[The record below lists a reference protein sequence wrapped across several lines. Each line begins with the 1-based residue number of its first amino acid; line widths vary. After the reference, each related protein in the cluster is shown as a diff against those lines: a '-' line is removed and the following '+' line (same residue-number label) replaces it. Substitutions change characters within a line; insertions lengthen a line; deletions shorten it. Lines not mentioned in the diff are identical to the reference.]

1 MGRVDEGSHLER
13 QRPLTPSIFYILQQ
27 ILSPICELNI
37 WQVQTFL
44 WICTQ
49 CKQQAWCMKKRIKWK
64 LRGGSDVKAQ
74 RPSAWCCATFLLCWH
89 HHGTIELGLEK
100 RPFSLF
106 TWRPGLPLLAINAGQ
121 STPESLL
128 FIALPPIIM
137 KAIEHG
143 GGQMRGIPGILIKS
157 RLQES
162 KAKDLFLSTIL
173 PQLTVVPACNLNW
186 S

>member
-1 MGRVDEGSHLER
+1 MGQVDEGSHLER
-13 QRPLTPSIFYILQQ
+13 QRPLTPSIFHILQQ

-49 CKQQAWCMKKRIKWK
+49 CKQQAWWMKKRIKWK

-128 FIALPPIIM
+128 FVALP
-137 KAIEHG
+137 
-143 GGQMRGIPGILIKS
+143 
-157 RLQES
+157 
-162 KAKDLFLSTIL
+162 
-173 PQLTVVPACNLNW
+173 ACHHNEANW
-186 S
+186 SWSGVQRRGTPSVYPSLPSPGFK